1 LLQTVDSTP
10 NGGGH
15 CWFDGKWLV
24 SGVQLMA
31 SNYAN
36 VMGTDASGLVM
47 GIGNVLTVGTPCIF
61 LQDANELV

>member
-1 LLQTVDSTP
+1 
-10 NGGGH
+10 
-15 CWFDGKWLV
+15 
-24 SGVQLMA
+24 VQLMA